1 MSKGTTTIEKGI
13 INPTSLK
20 RKLWGMRFKFILP
33 SIIFT
38 IIYLPLMVM
47 GVFDWEYEW
56 ILFIVILVVPI
67 FSEIISDVRPNCIY
81 KFNMED
87 GNVNLFLINVF
98 GMKRSLSISQ
108 NEVCE
113 IEYSDKGNW
122 KRQGNVWIHFE
133 KHVDEYYLISD
144 ELGEELANNINV
156 DKKKNE

>member
-1 MSKGTTTIEKGI
+1 
-13 INPTSLK
+13 
-20 RKLWGMRFKFILP
+20 
-33 SIIFT
+33 
-38 IIYLPLMVM
+38 MVM
-47 GVFDWEYEW
+47 GILDWEYEW

-67 FSEIISDVRPNCIY
+67 FGDIRPNCIY
-81 KFNMED
+81 KFNMEE

-122 KRQGNVWIHFE
+122 RRHGKVWIHFE
-133 KHVDEYYLISD
+133 KHVEGYYLISD

-156 DKKKNE
+156 DKKKN